1 MIVVDLRSGT
11 FYQKCYDPDCQAV
24 DYRSPEYSLPPEIC
38 PTVFSPQQAGPTKHH
53 HHHHGTVD
61 TARDA
66 SSSSE
71 AREEGEGEDMDDDRF
86 LSDEALYNCIVE
98 NPAMWP

>member
-11 FYQKCYDPDCQAV
+11 FYQKCYDPDCQAI

-38 PTVFSPQQAGPTKHH
+38 PTVFSPQQAGPTKHQH
-53 HHHHGTVD
+53 HHRDGTAD

-66 SSSSE
+66 SSSGE
-71 AREEGEGEDMDDDRF
+71 AREEGEEMDDDHF